1 VGVGLD
7 NIDVDT
13 AKAKGISV
21 INAGPATADSVA
33 ELTIGLMIALSRRIL
48 FGDESLRRGFW
59 AKNYCMGAE
68 LRGKT
73 LGIIG
78 VGNIGSRVA
87 RIANALG
94 MNVLGYDKFPEKAK
108 EMLKLVGGSAKF
120 VTMDDLLRESD
131 IISIHVPLLPE
142 TRGMISWEEVKKM
155 KEGVLL
161 INTARME
168 LFDPDPIIW
177 GLESGKIAGL
187 AADTNLKPDNPFVR
201 KLLGFPNV
209 ILTPHIGAQT
219 YEAQERAAEVVIKR
233 IIELLK

>member
-1 VGVGLD
+1 
-7 NIDVDT
+7 
-13 AKAKGISV
+13 
-21 INAGPATADSVA
+21 
-33 ELTIGLMIALSRRIL
+33 
-48 FGDESLRRGFW
+48 
-59 AKNYCMGAE
+59 
-68 LRGKT
+68 
-73 LGIIG
+73 
-78 VGNIGSRVA
+78 
-87 RIANALG
+87 